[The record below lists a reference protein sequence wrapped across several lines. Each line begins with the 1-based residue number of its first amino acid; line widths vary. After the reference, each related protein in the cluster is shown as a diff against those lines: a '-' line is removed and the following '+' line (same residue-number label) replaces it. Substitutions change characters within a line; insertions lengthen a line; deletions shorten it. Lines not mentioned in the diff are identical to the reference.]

1 MVQDSAA
8 SSAQLHVYL
17 WSTHKSPPTT
27 PSEYKESLGL
37 GCSHF
42 ARRYY
47 GNRFCFLFL
56 RLLSC
61 FNSPGYLF
69 LIYEFNKQFFE
80 VALLGNLRF
89 FACFQLLEVFRWLP
103 RPSSSLNAQVS
114 TVNLWL
120 FDLCFLKKPR
130 NLKLRNYSLLNIAWV
145 SIENHK
151 TQFWI
156 CASKQ

>member
-8 SSAQLHVYL
+8 SSAQLQVYL
-17 WSTHKSPPTT
+17 RSLAMLTLSCSAWLSKRKLGHKSPPTT

-37 GCSHF
+37 GQSHF

-56 RLLSC
+56 RLLRC
-61 FNSPGYLF
+61 FNSPGSLF

-130 NLKLRNYSLLNIAWV
+130 NLKLRNYSLLNIA
-145 SIENHK
+145 
-151 TQFWI
+151 
-156 CASKQ
+156 